1 MRQPEA
7 AKLRQASREM
17 SPVFNP
23 LDADEV
29 SGLLARRADL
39 LGRPVPTGPPQGPVQ
54 ARMDADRWVADC
66 PDCRGAWLLAAGQ
79 TQVPCGSCLNFE
91 NDSRLRPVEWS

>member
-7 AKLRQASREM
+7 AKLRQAMREL

-23 LDADEV
+23 LDVDEV
-29 SGLLARRADL
+29 AGMLERRAES
-39 LGRPVPTGPPQGPVQ
+39 LGRPVPSGPARGPVQ
-54 ARMDADRWVADC
+54 ARRDQGRWVADC
-66 PDCRGAWLLAAGQ
+66 PDCRGAWLLAEGQ
-79 TQVPCGSCLNFE
+79 MQVPCGSCLNVN